1 MRLRPL
7 LPALLAVPAL
17 CAADESATP
26 MSAWRAG
33 LDAVGPIRL
42 GMSLEQARRASG
54 LDLQEQPSRGAAW
67 QACHYA
73 WPSQH
78 GELRL
83 DFGLMIEQGT
93 VTRIDVATPE
103 VATRSGVRVGDSEDQ
118 VGRAYS
124 GRVHAAGEGTARE
137 LLAFGDQPHQLVFR
151 LEDGRVS
158 AYRVGL
164 RAAVETAEGCA

>member
-1 MRLRPL
+1 MRWRPL
-7 LPALLAVPAL
+7 LAALLAAPAL
-17 CAADESATP
+17 CAAEESAAP
-26 MSAWRAG
+26 LSGWRAG

-54 LDLQEQPSRGAAW
+54 LDLQEQPPRGAAW

-73 WPSQH
+73 WPSQN
-78 GELRL
+78 GGLRL
-83 DFGLMIEQGT
+83 DFGLMIEQGA

-103 VATRSGVRVGDSEDQ
+103 VPTRSGVRVGDSEDRVGQ
-118 VGRAYS
+118 VYA
-124 GRVHAAGEGTARE
+124 GRVHAAGAGAARE

-151 LEDGRVS
+151 LEDGRIS